1 MVKTKYSVGLFRSQN
16 TLSWLVY
23 GFSALLLM
31 LLQMAPRCF
40 PVVMNARPEP
50 LVLLVVC
57 VAMFEGPYFGAG
69 IGVLAGLL
77 WDLYSFRVFGLHA
90 MLLMLIGVAVGLLVQ
105 LILRTNF
112 LSGMLLCMYAVLV
125 HTFLEW
131 LLCYV
136 LFLNDESIAV
146 LLNVYL
152 PNALYTVLLSPF
164 VYLIT
169 LLLAR
174 MLRRQKRQ

>member
-1 MVKTKYSVGLFRSQN
+1 MLT
-16 TLSWLVY
+16 WIVY
-23 GFSALLLM
+23 CACAFFMMLM
-31 LLQMAPRCF
+31 QMAPRFF
-40 PVVMNARPEP
+40 PIVYGARPTP
-50 LVLLVVC
+50 LILLVVC
-57 VAMFEGPYFGAG
+57 VAMFEGSRIGAILG
-69 IGVLAGLL
+69 AVAGLL

-112 LSGMLLCMYAVLV
+112 LSGMLLCLCAVLV

-169 LLLAR
+169 LFLAR